1 MIPLFKVFS
10 LIIIF
15 KVRTIYSE
23 IRERMSS
30 VEEKLVQYKLVVEHL
45 LKNETSDGANYQVS
59 SCSHLVWWFSA
70 NYQLFDVCFFSDAVV
85 VHMVSN

>member
-1 MIPLFKVFS
+1 M
-10 LIIIF
+10 IF

-59 SCSHLVWWFSA
+59 TCSHLVWFG
-70 NYQLFDVCFFSDAVV
+70 LVV
-85 VHMVSN
+85 WLQVPAF

>member
-59 SCSHLVWWFSA
+59 TCSHLVWFGFVVLR
-70 NYQLFDVCFFSDAVV
+70 QLPSF
-85 VHMVSN
+85 

>member
-1 MIPLFKVFS
+1 MRWVFS
-10 LIIIF
+10 DPFIQSFLSSKIS

-45 LKNETSDGANYQVS
+45 LKNETSDGANYQVLT
-59 SCSHLVWWFSA
+59 CSPTF
-70 NYQLFDVCFFSDAVV
+70 
-85 VHMVSN
+85 

>member
-1 MIPLFKVFS
+1 MRWVFS
-10 LIIIF
+10 DPFIQSFLSSKIF

-45 LKNETSDGANYQVS
+45 LKNETSDRQLSGFILFTFG
-59 SCSHLVWWFSA
+59 LVVFR
-70 NYQLFDVCFFSDAVV
+70 QLPAF
-85 VHMVSN
+85 

>member
-1 MIPLFKVFS
+1 M
-10 LIIIF
+10 
-15 KVRTIYSE
+15 RTIYSE

-59 SCSHLVWWFSA
+59 ACSHLVRFVFVVLL
-70 NYQLFDVCFFSDAVV
+70 QLAAF
-85 VHMVSN
+85 

>member
-30 VEEKLVQYKLVVEHL
+30 VEEKLVQYKMVVEHL

-59 SCSHLVWWFSA
+59 TCSHLVWWFCA
-70 NYQLFDVCFFSDAVV
+70 NYQLFDVCFFSDAEVV
-85 VHMVSN
+85 YMVSS

>member
-1 MIPLFKVFS
+1 M
-10 LIIIF
+10 IF

-59 SCSHLVWWFSA
+59 TCSHLVWFGGFAPTTSFLTFAFS
-70 NYQLFDVCFFSDAVV
+70 L
-85 VHMVSN
+85 ML

>member
-1 MIPLFKVFS
+1 MRWVFS
-10 LIIIF
+10 DSKFSRDLIIIF

-59 SCSHLVWWFSA
+59 TCSHLVWFGFVVLR
-70 NYQLFDVCFFSDAVV
+70 QLPAF
-85 VHMVSN
+85 

>member
-1 MIPLFKVFS
+1 MRWVFS
-10 LIIIF
+10 DPFIQSFLSSKIS

-59 SCSHLVWWFSA
+59 TCSHLVWFG
-70 NYQLFDVCFFSDAVV
+70 LVV
-85 VHMVSN
+85 WLQVPAF